1 MKTLSNPLLNFD
13 TYIDMKT
20 AMEKKAYPI
29 VLNGCVDSQKA
40 HFIPNL
46 GEDFPCRLVLT
57 YKEDKAKNS
66 IRIYV
71 FLILIPF
78 YILQEMY
85 CFIARMYTVIISRGS
100 EWIS

>member
-46 GEDFPCRLVLT
+46 GEDFPCRIVLT
-57 YKEDKAKNS
+57 YKEDKDAVVAS
-66 IRIYV
+66 IRK
-71 FLILIPF
+71 LIEDGVYKEKL
-78 YILQEMY
+78 YD
-85 CFIARMYTVIISRGS
+85 
-100 EWIS
+100 

>member
-1 MKTLSNPLLNFD
+1 MLFLYLIFRRPRSRMQQKSATTKMKGGIMKTLSNPLLKFD

-46 GEDFPCRLVLT
+46 GESFPAGL
-57 YKEDKAKNS
+57 Y
-66 IRIYV
+66 
-71 FLILIPF
+71 
-78 YILQEMY
+78 
-85 CFIARMYTVIISRGS
+85 
-100 EWIS
+100 

>member
-46 GEDFPCRLVLT
+46 RRRFPMPDCTDL
-57 YKEDKAKNS
+57 
-66 IRIYV
+66 
-71 FLILIPF
+71 
-78 YILQEMY
+78 
-85 CFIARMYTVIISRGS
+85 
-100 EWIS
+100 

>member
-1 MKTLSNPLLNFD
+1 MKTLSNPLLKFD

-20 AMEKKAYPI
+20 AMKKKAYPI

-46 GEDFPCRLVLT
+46 GEDFPCRIVLT
-57 YKEDKAKNS
+57 YKKIRRKNC

>member
-57 YKEDKAKNS
+57 YKEDKAKELYQDIS
-66 IRIYV
+66 FKR
-71 FLILIPF
+71 
-78 YILQEMY
+78 
-85 CFIARMYTVIISRGS
+85 CTVL
-100 EWIS
+100 

>member
-57 YKEDKAKNS
+57 YKEDKDSVVSELQA
-66 IRIYV
+66 
-71 FLILIPF
+71 LIHAGVYPKKLF
-78 YILQEMY
+78 
-85 CFIARMYTVIISRGS
+85 
-100 EWIS
+100 